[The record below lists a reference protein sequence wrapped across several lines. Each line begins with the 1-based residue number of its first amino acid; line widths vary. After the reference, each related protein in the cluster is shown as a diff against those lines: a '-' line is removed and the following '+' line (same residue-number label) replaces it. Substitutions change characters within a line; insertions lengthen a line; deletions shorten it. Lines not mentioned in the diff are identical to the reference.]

1 MTRNEFRKMAEQE
14 GWNNIVEKLNRIES
28 YSPQQI
34 IRYRFDADA
43 SYAQQAFGVEL
54 EKNGDTI
61 TEVLVT
67 VIPDQD
73 KITVKGMPD
82 DEDAEEYTLLATKLS
97 EIEFDLEFWF
107 KKSESVEAEVFV
119 KLNDEGDDSIFDY
132 FETRLIDLK

>member
-34 IRYRFDADA
+34 IRYMFNADA
-43 SYAQQAFGVEL
+43 SYAKQAFDVGL
-54 EKNGDTI
+54 EKGDDVI
-61 TEVLVT
+61 TEVWVT

-73 KITVKGMPD
+73 KIIVKGMPD

-97 EIEFDLEFWF
+97 EVEFDLGFWF

-119 KLNDEGDDSIFDY
+119 KLNDEGGDSTFDY
-132 FETRLIDLK
+132 FETKLINLK